1 MHLVQPRTILLALW
15 GIAAMA
21 SSAAASAHGDGTDT
35 MPHRTAAEYSKAPEM
50 PFGRATDPAKAT
62 RTITIDMSDAMRYQ
76 PSEISIQRG
85 ERIRFVVRNGGKAL
99 HEMVLGTLDELKEH
113 GELMK
118 KFPDMEHDELHMAH
132 VPPGKSLEMGWQF
145 SRSGEFYFGCLV
157 PGHFEAGMLGRI
169 VVK

>member
-1 MHLVQPRTILLALW
+1 MHLARTRTILLAFG
-15 GIAAMA
+15 GIATMA
-21 SSAAASAHGDGTDT
+21 CAATAFAHGDGTDN
-35 MPHRTAAEYSKAPEM
+35 MPHRTPAEYSKAPEM

-62 RTITIDMSDAMRYQ
+62 RTITINMSDAMRYD
-76 PSEISIQRG
+76 PSEITVQRG
-85 ERIRFVVRNGGKAL
+85 ERIRFVVRNGGKTM
-99 HEMVLGTLDELKEH
+99 HEMILGSLDELKEH

-145 SRSGEFYFGCLV
+145 SRAGEFFYGCLA